1 MISSAGDASG
11 NGLQVEVGGQPIEEA
26 RSEEEGD
33 SSFFIGLLAAVLI
46 LLITF
51 GSLVAMGLPIVTAL
65 FALGVGLS
73 LVTLGTHFF
82 DTAEFAPQLAAMI
95 GLGVGIDYAL
105 FILTRFRNGL
115 DEGLGSQDA
124 AIAALDT
131 AGRAVLFAGVTVII
145 ALMGML
151 LLGLSF
157 LYGVA
162 VATAFAVLMTMIAAL
177 TLLPALLTIAGRRVD
192 RLRIPGLGGNRR
204 STAEDTRWFQWSRM
218 IQRHPAIAALA
229 SGALLI
235 ALCIPTLSLRL
246 GTNDAG
252 TDPAGTTTREAY
264 DLLAEGFGPGFNG
277 PLSIVAA
284 LPSKGDDAA
293 LLELRKTLNGEP
305 GVAETTPVMLNPA
318 ETTGV
323 FQAYPTTS
331 PESADTT
338 DLLDHIRGEVIP
350 PVEEQTGAQVH
361 VGGIT
366 AIFEDFGTAISE
378 KLPLFIGVVVLL
390 SALLLMTVFRS
401 ILVPLKA
408 ILMNLLSIGA
418 AFGLIVAVF
427 QWGWGAS
434 LIGVDGT
441 GPIISFFPIFL
452 FAIVFGLSMDYEV
465 FLMSRI
471 HEEWEMR
478 HDASLAVTRGLAL
491 TGRVITAAAAIMI
504 TVFASFMI
512 GEDRII
518 KLFGLGLA
526 AAIFIDAVIIR
537 SVLVPALMQL
547 FGKRRLV
554 AAGLAR
560 PDPSATARRAGGG
573 RPCPDRRAPGRQR
586 DLGGLDDLV
595 GLEAAGADV
604 GADLAPLVDDPDL
617 LQVRVEAAPGGDHRV
632 ASGVAERRSLSAA
645 VTYLGHYESCMVA
658 GARLGIR
665 HSPRLQQG
673 HPRHGQGRVPAL
685 VALVA
690 AGPGQRLLHRVAGD
704 DAERAGHPGFQL
716 DVLDPA
722 GGLGADEVVVVGL
735 TADHDPEAGHPGV
748 GPGLRQLLGGEG
760 ELVGAGDREVG
771 DVADRDAAEGEAGV
785 GALHQAV
792 REVLVEAAGEDAEA
806 EACQLLLLVVAEGFE
821 EGAGLRHPPPPRRA
835 PPRRGAS
842 PRRGRGPGGGGCGP
856 SCRAWHGGSPR

>member
-1 MISSAGDASG
+1 MRRFATWCTGHRKTVLLSWLVALLGIGALAGTVGSDFSEEFRLPASDSQEAFDLLEHRFPAQSGDTATIVFKADDGADSPAVKRRMEAAFARIEGLPHVSEVASPYGGGGAGAISSDGRIAYATVQFDLTTDKLDTGEIKKVMSEARDASSDT
-11 NGLQVEVGGQPIEEA
+11 LQVELGGQPIEEA

-33 SSFFIGLLAAVLI
+33 SSFAIGLLAAIVV

-51 GSLVAMGLPIVTAL
+51 GSLVAVGLPIVTAL

-73 LVTLGTHFF
+73 LVTLGTHVFP
-82 DTAEFAPQLAAMI
+82 TAEFAPQLAAMI

-115 DEGLGSQDA
+115 DEGLGSRDA
-124 AIAALDT
+124 AIASVDT

-145 ALMGML
+145 ALMGMM

-162 VATAFAVLMTMIAAL
+162 MATAFAVLMTMIAAL
-177 TLLPALLTIAGRRVD
+177 TLLPALLTIAGARVD
-192 RLRIPGLGGNRR
+192 RLRIPGLGERTR
-204 STAEDTRWFQWSRM
+204 STAEDTRWFRWSRT
-218 IQRHPAIAALA
+218 IQRRPLVAALL
-229 SGALLI
+229 SGGLLI

-246 GTNDAG
+246 GSNDAG

-284 LPSKGDDAA
+284 LPGHDQDQA
-293 LLELRKTLNGEP
+293 LKELRSTLEGEE
-305 GVAETTPVMLNPA
+305 GVARTTPVMLNPA
-318 ETTGV
+318 GDTGV
-323 FQAYPTTS
+323 FQVYPTTS
-331 PESADTT
+331 PESEETT
-338 DLLDHIRGEVIP
+338 ELLDHIRGDLIP
-350 PVEEQTGAQVH
+350 PVEQSSGAQVH

-401 ILVPLKA
+401 VLVPLKA
-408 ILMNLLSIGA
+408 IVMNLLSIGA

-427 QWGWGAS
+427 QWGWGSS

-471 HEEWEMR
+471 HEEWEHR
-478 HDASLAVTRGLAL
+478 RDATLAVTRGLAL
-491 TGRVITAAAAIMI
+491 TGRVITAAAAIMV

-547 FGKRRLV
+547 FG
-554 AAGLAR
+554 
-560 PDPSATARRAGGG
+560 RRAWWL
-573 RPCPDRRAPGRQR
+573 PDW
-586 DLGGLDDLV
+586 LDRIL
-595 GLEAAGADV
+595 
-604 GADLAPLVDDPDL
+604 
-617 LQVRVEAAPGGDHRV
+617 
-632 ASGVAERRSLSAA
+632 
-645 VTYLGHYESCMVA
+645 
-658 GARLGIR
+658 
-665 HSPRLQQG
+665 PRL
-673 HPRHGQGRVPAL
+673 HVEPAE
-685 VALVA
+685 
-690 AGPGQRLLHRVAGD
+690 G
-704 DAERAGHPGFQL
+704 
-716 DVLDPA
+716 DPA
-722 GGLGADEVVVVGL
+722 PTGE
-735 TADHDPEAGHPGV
+735 HPV
-748 GPGLRQLLGGEG
+748 ISET
-760 ELVGAGDREVG
+760 
-771 DVADRDAAEGEAGV
+771 
-785 GALHQAV
+785 
-792 REVLVEAAGEDAEA
+792 
-806 EACQLLLLVVAEGFE
+806 
-821 EGAGLRHPPPPRRA
+821 
-835 PPRRGAS
+835 
-842 PRRGRGPGGGGCGP
+842 
-856 SCRAWHGGSPR
+856 

>member
-1 MISSAGDASG
+1 MRRFATWCTGHRKTVILGWLVALLGIGALAGTVGSDFSEEFRLPSSDSQEAFDLLEHRFPAQSGDTATIVFKAAGGVDSPQVRSRMEKAFAEIEGLPHVTEVASPYAG
-11 NGLQVEVGGQPIEEA
+11 GGAADTSSDGRIAYATVQFDETTDQLDSGEIKQVIDEAQGAGGDSLQVELGGQPIEEA
-26 RSEEEGD
+26 RSDEEGGD
-33 SSFFIGLLAAVLI
+33 STFAIGLLAAIVV

-51 GSLVAMGLPIVTAL
+51 GSVVAMGLPIITAL

-82 DTAEFAPQLAAMI
+82 NTADFAPQLAAMI

-115 DEGLGSQDA
+115 DEGMAPRDA
-124 AIAALDT
+124 AIASLDT

-162 VATAFAVLMTMIAAL
+162 MATAFAVLITMIAAL
-177 TLLPALLTIAGRRVD
+177 TLLPALLTIVGTRVD
-192 RLRIPGLGGNRR
+192 RLRIPGLGGR
-204 STAEDTRWFQWSRM
+204 SRTTAEDTRWFEWSRT
-218 IQRHPAIAALA
+218 IQSHPAIAALA

-246 GTNDAG
+246 GSNDAG
-252 TDPAGTTTREAY
+252 TDPGGTTTREAY

-277 PLSIVAA
+277 PLAIVAS
-284 LPSKGDDAA
+284 LPSKNEDAA
-293 LLELRKTLNGEP
+293 LTELRSTLENEE
-305 GVAETTPVMLNPA
+305 GVAHTTPVMLNPA
-318 ETTGV
+318 GNTGV
-323 FQAYPTTS
+323 FQVYPTTS
-331 PESADTT
+331 PESEDTT
-338 DLLDHIRGEVIP
+338 SLLDHIRNEVVP
-350 PVEEQTGAQVH
+350 PVEERTGARVH

-378 KLPLFIGVVVLL
+378 KLPLFIGVVILL

-401 ILVPLKA
+401 VLVPLKA
-408 ILMNLLSIGA
+408 IVMNLLSIGA

-471 HEEWEMR
+471 HEEWENR

-491 TGRVITAAAAIMI
+491 TGRVITAAAAIMV

-526 AAIFIDAVIIR
+526 AAILIDAVIIR

-547 FGKRRLV
+547 FGERAWWLPGWLDRILPRLHV
-554 AAGLAR
+554 EPAEG
-560 PDPSATARRAGGG
+560 DPSPTG
-573 RPCPDRRAPGRQR
+573 
-586 DLGGLDDLV
+586 
-595 GLEAAGADV
+595 E
-604 GADLAPLVDDPDL
+604 
-617 LQVRVEAAPGGDHRV
+617 
-632 ASGVAERRSLSAA
+632 
-645 VTYLGHYESCMVA
+645 
-658 GARLGIR
+658 
-665 HSPRLQQG
+665 
-673 HPRHGQGRVPAL
+673 HP
-685 VALVA
+685 
-690 AGPGQRLLHRVAGD
+690 
-704 DAERAGHPGFQL
+704 
-716 DVLDPA
+716 
-722 GGLGADEVVVVGL
+722 VVSE
-735 TADHDPEAGHPGV
+735 T
-748 GPGLRQLLGGEG
+748 
-760 ELVGAGDREVG
+760 
-771 DVADRDAAEGEAGV
+771 
-785 GALHQAV
+785 
-792 REVLVEAAGEDAEA
+792 
-806 EACQLLLLVVAEGFE
+806 
-821 EGAGLRHPPPPRRA
+821 
-835 PPRRGAS
+835 
-842 PRRGRGPGGGGCGP
+842 
-856 SCRAWHGGSPR
+856 